1 MHMSGQQLR
10 EPELAAFGGLPLEA
24 GVEQWFALH
33 TYARH
38 EKVAEQELRR
48 SGITTFLPLVREV
61 RNWSD
66 RRKVVEL
73 PLFGCY
79 LFAKLGPGNEER
91 AKVLR
96 VNSVLGFVG
105 PSGTGLPIPEEQIQ
119 AVKTLVD
126 EQLPLCSHP
135 FLKVG
140 QRVRVRGGS
149 LHGLEGILV
158 SRGRDFTLVISLDA
172 IQRSLS
178 VQLKG
183 YDVEPV

>member
-1 MHMSGQQLR
+1 MSSQQLQ
-10 EPELAAFGGLPLEA
+10 LGAVAAFGGLPLDA
-24 GVEQWFALH
+24 GAEQWFALQ

-38 EKVAEQELRR
+38 EKVAEQELQRT
-48 SGITTFLPLVREV
+48 GISTFLPLVKEV

-73 PLFGCY
+73 PLFSCY
-79 LFAKLGPGNEER
+79 LFAKLAPSNDER

-96 VNSVLGFVG
+96 INSVLKFVG
-105 PSGTGLPIPEEQIQ
+105 AGGVGIPIPEEQIL
-119 AVKTLVD
+119 AVKTLVE

-140 QRVRVRGGS
+140 QRVRVRGGA
-149 LHGLEGILV
+149 LNGLEGILI
-158 SRGRDFTLVISLDA
+158 SRGRDCTLVISLDA

-178 VQLKG
+178 VRLQG
-183 YDVEPV
+183 YDVEPI